1 MSESVESNDLYQ
13 GTPNVLNVNI
23 GKIASN
29 INVHEAKYESES
41 KSSNDHE

>member
-29 INVHEAKYESES
+29 VHEAKYESES